1 MDGRPHALSFAV
13 IALILSVPSIARAG
27 DGVPVGTGERA
38 PVTIEV
44 RGDDFPML
52 VQDTGL
58 APPLDDNGLPRA
70 PGCEAVRARRVDE
83 LPYPWREA
91 VDRIHLDCQPM
102 DAPEGETALMAL
114 TATAFLKPGRVWLA
128 GHAVSEIRRM
138 DSELW
143 GDHQYV
149 LAEPY
154 AAVATDLRAQLESDC
169 RKRHLREEREVREGA
184 PECRMEESED
194 ALYLRMDEISGIWIH
209 ADPDDAARTIYAE
222 GWAD

>member
-1 MDGRPHALSFAV
+1 MDGRPHALSLALVLMTTGLAASAV
-13 IALILSVPSIARAG
+13 LAG
-27 DGVPVGTGERA
+27 EHA

-58 APPLDDNGLPRA
+58 PPPLDDNGLPRA

-102 DAPEGETALMAL
+102 EAPEGETALMAL

-128 GHAVSEIRRM
+128 GHAVIEIRRM

-149 LAEPY
+149 LSEPY
-154 AAVATDLRAQLESDC
+154 AQVATDLRAQLEADC
-169 RKRHLREEREVREGA
+169 VKRHMRQEREGA
-184 PECRMEESED
+184 PECTMEESD
-194 ALYLRMDEISGIWIH
+194 GALYLRVDEISGIWIH
-209 ADPDDAARTIYAE
+209 ADPDDASRTIYAE

>member
-1 MDGRPHALSFAV
+1 MDGRPHALSL
-13 IALILSVPSIARAG
+13 ALVLMT
-27 DGVPVGTGERA
+27 TGLAASAALADERA

-58 APPLDDNGLPRA
+58 PPPLDDNGLPRT

-102 DAPEGETALMAL
+102 EAPEGETALMAL

-128 GHAVSEIRRM
+128 GHTVSEIRRM

-154 AAVATDLRAQLESDC
+154 AQVAADLRAQLEADC
-169 RKRHLREEREVREGA
+169 VKRHTRQEREGA
-184 PECRMEESED
+184 PECTMEESEG
-194 ALYLRMDEISGIWIH
+194 ALYLRVDEISGIWIH
-209 ADPDDAARTIYAE
+209 ADPDDASRTIYAE

>member
-1 MDGRPHALSFAV
+1 MDGRPHALSLAF
-13 IALILSVPSIARAG
+13 ILLSTGLAAHAAPA
-27 DGVPVGTGERA
+27 GERA

-58 APPLDDNGLPRA
+58 PPPLDDNGLPRT

-91 VDRIHLDCQPM
+91 VDRVHLDCQPM
-102 DAPEGETALMAL
+102 EAPEGGTALMAL

-128 GHAVSEIRRM
+128 GHAVVEIRRM

-154 AAVATDLRAQLESDC
+154 AAVAADLRAQLEADC

-184 PECRMEESED
+184 PECRMEDSDD

-209 ADPDDAARTIYAE
+209 ADPDDASRTIYAE

>member
-1 MDGRPHALSFAV
+1 MDGRPHALSL
-13 IALILSVPSIARAG
+13 ALVLMT
-27 DGVPVGTGERA
+27 TGLAASAALADERA

-58 APPLDDNGLPRA
+58 PPPLDDNGLPRT

-102 DAPEGETALMAL
+102 EAPEGETALMAL

-128 GHAVSEIRRM
+128 GHTVSEIRRM

-154 AAVATDLRAQLESDC
+154 AQVAADLRAQLEADC
-169 RKRHLREEREVREGA
+169 VKRHLRQEREGA
-184 PECRMEESED
+184 PECTMEESEG
-194 ALYLRMDEISGIWIH
+194 ALYLRVDEISGIWIH
-209 ADPDDAARTIYAE
+209 ADPDDASRTIYAE

>member
-1 MDGRPHALSFAV
+1 MDGRPHALSL
-13 IALILSVPSIARAG
+13 ALVLMT
-27 DGVPVGTGERA
+27 TGLAASAALADERA

-58 APPLDDNGLPRA
+58 PPPLDDNGLPGV

-102 DAPEGETALMAL
+102 EAPEGETALMAL

-128 GHAVSEIRRM
+128 GHAVIEIRRM

-154 AAVATDLRAQLESDC
+154 AQVATDLRAQLEADC
-169 RKRHLREEREVREGA
+169 AKRHMRQEREGA
-184 PECRMEESED
+184 PECRMEESEG
-194 ALYLRMDEISGIWIH
+194 ALYLRVDEISGIWIH
-209 ADPDDAARTIYAE
+209 ADPDEAGRTIYAE

>member
-1 MDGRPHALSFAV
+1 MDGRPHALSLAC
-13 IALILSVPSIARAG
+13 IALVLSVPSLAWA
-27 DGVPVGTGERA
+27 DASVPVVTGERA

-58 APPLDDNGLPRA
+58 PPPLDENGLPRA

-102 DAPEGETALMAL
+102 EAPEDGTALMAL

-149 LAEPY
+149 LSEPY
-154 AAVATDLRAQLESDC
+154 AEVAADLRAQLEADC
-169 RKRHLREEREVREGA
+169 AARHLREERAGA
-184 PECRMEESED
+184 PECRMEESEG
-194 ALYLRMDEISGIWIH
+194 ALYLRVDEISGIWIH